1 MAGTL
6 LVPDQDVPQGRGE
19 QRVVGGQDGAAGKA
33 EDDLRALFLEAAD
46 ESLGSGELH
55 RFLLHF
61 SGLVGAD
68 GGWASWSSNKKPP
81 RRLA

>member
-33 EDDLRALFLEAAD
+33 EDNLRALLLEAAD
-46 ESLGSGELH
+46 EGLGSGELH
-55 RFLLHF
+55 RFLLHWG
-61 SGLVGAD
+61 GLVGLSE
-68 GGWASWSSNKKPP
+68 GLG
-81 RRLA
+81 